1 MARRPA
7 SYGEAADILVDL
19 AVSLRAVRRSRRL
32 DLRETAD
39 QSGVSLNTLSRIERG
54 RECSV
59 TNAIRLLRWLN
70 HGESG
75 Q

>member
-1 MARRPA
+1 MTRRSA
-7 SYGEAADILVDL
+7 SYGEAADILADL

-54 RECSV
+54 RECGV
-59 TNAIRLLRWLN
+59 TSAVRVLRWLD
-70 HGESG
+70 HDETG